1 MLRKWM
7 LSGVAV
13 CMFVGAASARA
24 QFQAGDWELTLGGTA
39 ANSADFNGA
48 TAAFSGSLGYFL
60 NKEFEVGLRQ
70 QLGYSDL
77 AGSGGSAWVGS
88 TRAFADYHFD
98 FNRWQP
104 YVGGHVGYVY
114 GDGVPDTWELGPEG
128 GVKFFVNSTTF
139 IQASVEYQWFTDSSD
154 DEAFDNGQFVYGLQ
168 IGFRWK

>member
-13 CMFVGAASARA
+13 CLFVGAASARA

-39 ANSADFNGA
+39 ANSADFNGV
-48 TAAFSGSLGYFL
+48 TANISGSLGYFL
-60 NKEFEVGLRQ
+60 SKEFEVGGRQ
-70 QLGYSDL
+70 SLGFSDL
-77 AGSGGSAWVGS
+77 SGSGGSAWIGS
-88 TRAFADYHFD
+88 TRVFADYHFD

-104 YVGGHVGYVY
+104 YIGAHGGYVY
-114 GDGVPDTWELGPEG
+114 GEGVSDSWEIGPEG

-139 IQASVEYQWFTDSSD
+139 INASIEYQWFVNAGNNND
-154 DEAFDNGQFVYGLQ
+154 FDNGQFVYGLN